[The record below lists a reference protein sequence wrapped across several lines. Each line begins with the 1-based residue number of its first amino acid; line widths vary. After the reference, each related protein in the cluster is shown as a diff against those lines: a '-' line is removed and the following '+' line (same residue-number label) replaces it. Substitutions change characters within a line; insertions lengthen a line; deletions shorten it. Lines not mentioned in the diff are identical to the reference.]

1 MTSSSF
7 RRLDAKGTKKKSAV
21 LSSHATANRND
32 ENLES
37 GKQVALS
44 VSLPDQKKKTTPF
57 PFLCCGDNAHATQ
70 GSLYNTYVHGC
81 RIAVQYA
88 TQRNERPRHA
98 RSKPVSLVL
107 PSTDKSYTKTC
118 AFSSHRILQNL
129 ARCFHVINEK
139 NVSCIPCTSSHT
151 HTKKLDRR

>member
-1 MTSSSF
+1 MQREQKKNLQCSRVTLLLTETTKTWSPGSRSLF
-7 RRLDAKGTKKKSAV
+7 PFLYLIKKK
-21 LSSHATANRND
+21 T
-32 ENLES
+32 
-37 GKQVALS
+37 
-44 VSLPDQKKKTTPF
+44 TTPF

-81 RIAVQYA
+81 RIAVHYA

-98 RSKPVSLVL
+98 RSKPGRPCVSLVL